1 MATFILLSSNYIKN
15 YYKVIMAFL
24 VILIYCAS
32 NNTSSDYEIFNF
44 EVNSK
49 SAKPPPKKEQLD
61 YRIQPGKYQFLSPFL
76 LPNFYQD
83 IYLFLN

>member
-61 YRIQPGKYQFLSPFL
+61 YQIQPGKYKFFFTD
-76 LPNFYQD
+76 FYEK
-83 IYLFLN
+83 